1 MPTHS
6 TSGEKYAGIYV
17 SSWHICQHIDM
28 SAHFTRGEKYAGVY
42 VHTFVQG
49 LAIMPTHIE
58 RPTYMSA
65 YQDAGSFSARRRL
78 AARWKRHLAG
88 ETECWKRHLAGETE
102 CWKRHLAGETEM
114 LWASNRFEAYP
125 PPSLFRRWWGEA
137 WPQQFDF
144 VINCHCGD
152 QLTND
157 YKCLLVC
164 VHRPQAQAKLSPNRS
179 ISLELRNS
187 CLASLIRRR
196 ATVIDNRRHL
206 HHYLWRGDFF
216 MQTRLTYLSFMVNKK
231 MCVSFFVQY
240 MLPHK
245 ADMQTTALAHPT

>member
-1 MPTHS
+1 M
-6 TSGEKYAGIYV
+6 
-17 SSWHICQHIDM
+17 
-28 SAHFTRGEKYAGVY
+28 
-42 VHTFVQG
+42 
-49 LAIMPTHIE
+49 
-58 RPTYMSA
+58 
-65 YQDAGSFSARRRL
+65 
-78 AARWKRHLAG
+78 
-88 ETECWKRHLAGETE
+88 
-102 CWKRHLAGETEM
+102 
-114 LWASNRFEAYP
+114 
-125 PPSLFRRWWGEA
+125 
-137 WPQQFDF
+137 
-144 VINCHCGD
+144 INCHCGD

-240 MLPHK
+240 ICHNSSAVTCAKLWPDLIMISEVKATLFFFTRFGLWAHK
-245 ADMQTTALAHPT
+245 PFVKGVLGTQGRGTWKPSIRNHKVLHASEMTREHPIVYGVLVTREWLSQHCDCWSPGATWHQAISSHNADMWSSNPSWGTWKLSNIHYEFYVPGIWQGRGIS